1 MTKGQKKNSTGAKAK
16 RSKRKLEQ
24 LSTPALHVES
34 MDAAD
39 NELASNVRTPN
50 TYSVLRKK
58 RTGEKAN
65 PNENAS
71 SNRVTKLATA
81 QPAKNWAKLS
91 DEKLL
96 DVRMCDLGLSIE
108 STPLEGMI
116 EQLHR
121 EMAARNIRL
130 KPHCWLSDEWFSP
143 DGIPGIAIP
152 FYLAHP
158 RLIRLER
165 HQMLDVEGGTK
176 AWCMKI
182 LRHEAGHTMDTAFGF
197 HRRKRYR
204 EVFGRYSDPYPEFYR
219 PKPRSKNFVQHLE
232 PWYSQSHP
240 AEDFAETFAVWLT
253 PGQRWRTDYAGWKA
267 IKKLEFVDEVMAEIA
282 GAAPKVKSRR
292 KLDPVDRM
300 KKTLREHYSQRHQRY
315 NINYTTSFDDDLA
328 RLFLPPDSGEPRK
341 AHTYLQKHRNQICDT
356 ISNWTGEYR
365 YNINQVLREMIDRC
379 RMMNLRVRADDDQLH
394 QDMLIMVTV
403 HTMNYLYRGNHQVA
417 L

>member
-1 MTKGQKKNSTGAKAK
+1 MSKGQKKHASSAKKK
-16 RSKRKLEQ
+16 RTKRKLEQ

-34 MDAAD
+34 IDAAN
-39 NELASNVRTPN
+39 NESALNVQTPN
-50 TYSVLRKK
+50 SYSVLRKK
-58 RTGEKAN
+58 TAD
-65 PNENAS
+65 AS
-71 SNRVTKLATA
+71 RLTKSAPVQL
-81 QPAKNWAKLS
+81 AKNWTKLS

-96 DVRMCDLGLSIE
+96 DVRMCDLGLTIE
-108 STPLEGMI
+108 STPLEGMVQ
-116 EQLHR
+116 QLHR
-121 EMAARNIRL
+121 EMAAHNIRL

-158 RLIRLER
+158 RLMRLER

-182 LRHEAGHTMDTAFGF
+182 LRHEAGHTIDTAFGF

-232 PWYSQSHP
+232 PWYAQSHP

-267 IKKLEFVDEVMAEIA
+267 MKKLEFIDDMVAEIA
-282 GAAPKVKSRR
+282 GAAPKVKSKR
-292 KLDPVDRM
+292 KLDPVGRM
-300 KKTLREHYSQRHQRY
+300 KKTLREHYFERHQRY

-328 RLFLPPDSGEPRK
+328 RLFLAPDSGATRK
-341 AHTYLQKHRNQICDT
+341 AHTYLQKHRKEICET
-356 ISNWTGEYR
+356 ISNWTGEYS

-379 RMMNLRVRADDDQLH
+379 RMMNLRVRTDDGQLQ
-394 QDMLIMVTV
+394 QDTLIMVTV

>member
-1 MTKGQKKNSTGAKAK
+1 MSKGQKKKVNGAKNK
-16 RSKRKLEQ
+16 RTKRKLDQ
-24 LSTPALHVES
+24 LCTPALHVES
-34 MDAAD
+34 MDASN
-39 NELASNVRTPN
+39 NESALNVQTPN
-50 TYSVLRKK
+50 TFSVLQKK
-58 RTGEKAN
+58 KPKVTSKAT
-65 PNENAS
+65 PKVTPRAEAGPVQS
-71 SNRVTKLATA
+71 S
-81 QPAKNWAKLS
+81 KNWTTLS

-96 DVRMCDLGLSIE
+96 DVRMCDLDLEIQ

-121 EMAARNIRL
+121 EIDAHGIRL

-165 HQMLDVEGGTK
+165 QQMLDVEGGTK
-176 AWCMKI
+176 VWCMKI
-182 LRHEAGHTMDTAFGF
+182 LRHEAGHTIDTAYGL

-232 PWYSQSHP
+232 PWYAQSHP

-253 PGQRWRTDYAGWKA
+253 PGERWRKDYAGWKA
-267 IKKLEFVDEVMAEIA
+267 MKKLELVDDLMTEIS
-282 GAAPKVKSRR
+282 GAIPKIKSRR
-292 KLDPVDRM
+292 KLDPVGRI
-300 KKTLREHYSQRHQRY
+300 KKTLREHYFDRHQRY

-328 RLFLPPDSGEPRK
+328 RLFLAPDSGAARR
-341 AHTYLQKHRNQICDT
+341 ASAYLQKNRNEICDT
-356 ISNWTGEYR
+356 VSKWTGEYR

-379 RMMNLRVRADDDQLH
+379 RILNLRVGDADQQLQ
-394 QDMLIMVTV
+394 QDTLIMVTV

>member
-1 MTKGQKKNSTGAKAK
+1 MSNGQKKNIVGAKNKRAK
-16 RSKRKLEQ
+16 RKIDQ

-39 NELASNVRTPN
+39 IDSQLCVATPN
-50 TYSVLRKK
+50 SFTVLKK
-58 RTGEKAN
+58 KPAAT
-65 PNENAS
+65 PAS
-71 SNRVTKLATA
+71 SQKIVA
-81 QPAKNWAKLS
+81 PIKNWTQLS

-96 DVRMCDLGLSIE
+96 DMRMCDLDLQIE

-116 EQLHR
+116 HKLHL
-121 EMAARNIRL
+121 EMTAQNIRL
-130 KPHCWLSDEWFSP
+130 KPHCWLSDEWFAP
-143 DGIPGIAIP
+143 DGIPGIGIP

-158 RLIRLER
+158 RLMRLER
-165 HQMLDVEGGTK
+165 QQMLDVEGGTK

-182 LRHEAGHTMDTAFGF
+182 LRHEAGHTMDTAYGL

-232 PWYSQSHP
+232 PWYAQSHP

-253 PGQRWRTDYAGWKA
+253 PGKRWQKDYAGWKA
-267 IKKLEFVDEVMAEIA
+267 IKKLQYVDELMKEIA
-282 GAAPKVKSRR
+282 DAPPKVKSRR
-292 KLDPVDRM
+292 KIDPVGRM
-300 KKTLREHYSQRHQRY
+300 KTTLREHYLDRHERY

-328 RLFLPPDSGEPRK
+328 RLFLPSSSGATK
-341 AHTYLQKHRNQICDT
+341 HASSYLRKHRNEICET
-356 ISNWTGEYR
+356 ISSWTGEYR

-379 RMMNLRVRADDDQLH
+379 RILNLRVKDTDEQLRH
-394 QDMLIMVTV
+394 DTLIMVTV

>member
-1 MTKGQKKNSTGAKAK
+1 MSKGQKKNIVGAKNKRAK
-16 RSKRKLEQ
+16 RKIGQ
-24 LSTPALHVES
+24 LSTPPLHVES
-34 MDAAD
+34 IDAAN
-39 NELASNVRTPN
+39 NEPALNVETAN
-50 TYSVLRKK
+50 SFTVLRKK
-58 RTGEKAN
+58 Q
-65 PNENAS
+65 AS
-71 SNRVTKLATA
+71 AAEHRALGCVATVDDWT
-81 QPAKNWAKLS
+81 QLS
-91 DEKLL
+91 DEELL
-96 DVRMCDLGLSIE
+96 DVRMCDLQLKIE

-116 EQLHR
+116 QKLYR
-121 EMAARNIRL
+121 ELAANNFRL
-130 KPHCWLSDEWFSP
+130 KPHCWLSDEWFAP

-165 HQMLDVEGGTK
+165 QQMLDVEGGTK

-182 LRHEAGHTMDTAFGF
+182 LRHEAGHAMDTAFGL

-232 PWYSQSHP
+232 PWYAQSHP

-253 PGQRWRTDYAGWKA
+253 PGKRWRKDYAGWKA
-267 IKKLEFVDEVMAEIA
+267 RKKLEYVDELMREIA
-282 GAAPKVKSRR
+282 GTPPKLKSRR
-292 KLDPVDRM
+292 KIDPVSRM
-300 KKTLREHYSQRHQRY
+300 KKTLRAHYLDRHQRY

-328 RLFLPPDSGEPRK
+328 RLFLPADSGAPKR
-341 AHTYLQKHRNQICDT
+341 ASTYLQRHRNEICET

-379 RMMNLRVRADDDQLH
+379 RILNLRVQNADEQLR
-394 QDMLIMVTV
+394 QDTLVMVTV

>member
-1 MTKGQKKNSTGAKAK
+1 MDKGQQKHSSGVKIK
-16 RSKRKLEQ
+16 RAKRKLEQ

-34 MDAAD
+34 IDAA
-39 NELASNVRTPN
+39 NHESAVNVETPN

-58 RTGEKAN
+58 KSNSNGATGRTKSA
-65 PNENAS
+65 PI
-71 SNRVTKLATA
+71 R
-81 QPAKNWAKLS
+81 PAKNWAKMS

-96 DVRMCDLGLSIE
+96 DVRMCDLGLSIQ

-116 EQLHR
+116 QQLHR
-121 EMAARNIRL
+121 EIAAQNIRL

-176 AWCMKI
+176 SWCMKI
-182 LRHEAGHTMDTAFGF
+182 LRHEAGHTVDTAFGF

-219 PKPRSKNFVQHLE
+219 PKPRSKSFVQHLE
-232 PWYSQSHP
+232 PWYAQSHP

-267 IKKLEFVDEVMAEIA
+267 IKKLEFVDDMMAEIA
-282 GAAPKVKSRR
+282 GRAPKVKSRR
-292 KLDPVDRM
+292 KLDPVERM
-300 KKTLREHYSQRHQRY
+300 KKTLREHYFERHQRY
-315 NINYTTSFDDDLA
+315 NINYTTSFDDDLM
-328 RLFLPPDSGEPRK
+328 RLFLAPDSGATRK

-365 YNINQVLREMIDRC
+365 YNINQVLREMIERC
-379 RMMNLRVRADDDQLH
+379 RMMNLRVRTDDQQLQ
-394 QDMLIMVTV
+394 QDTLIMVTV